1 MSHFT
6 SIKTQM
12 VIKEHIKQA
21 VESAGY
27 VCVEG
32 DVEIRGYEGHKTP
45 VELRIATQ
53 SQGYDIGFRRTG
65 NVYEMVAD
73 WWGIHDID
81 QKQFLQKITQQYAYH
96 ATKAKLEE
104 QGFNLVSEESQ
115 ADGQIHLRLRRMV

>member
-21 VESAGY
+21 IESAGY
-27 VCVEG
+27 ICVEG
-32 DVEIRGYEGHKTP
+32 DVEIRGHDGQKTP

-104 QGFNLVSEESQ
+104 QGFNLVSEESR
-115 ADGQIHLRLRRMV
+115 ADGQIHLRLRRMA

>member
-12 VIKEHIKQA
+12 VIREYIKRA

-27 VCVEG
+27 TCEEG
-32 DVEIRGYEGHKTP
+32 DVEIRGYNGQSIR
-45 VELRIATQ
+45 VELRISTQ
-53 SQGYDIGFRRTG
+53 NQGYGIGFRRAG

-81 QKQFLQKITQQYAYH
+81 QKQFLQNIIQQYAYH

-104 QGFNLVSEESQ
+104 QGFSLVSEESQ
-115 ADGQIHLRLRRMV
+115 QDGQIHLRLRRMV

>member
-12 VIKEHIKQA
+12 VIRKHIKQA

-27 VCVEG
+27 ACVEG
-32 DVEIRGYEGHKTP
+32 NVEIRGYGGQSTP
-45 VELRIATQ
+45 VELKIATQ
-53 SQGYDIGFRRTG
+53 NQGYDIGFRKAG

-73 WWGIHDID
+73 WLGIHDID
-81 QKQFLQKITQQYAYH
+81 EKQFLQKITQQYAYH

-104 QGFNLVSEESQ
+104 QGFNLVSEESR
-115 ADGQIHLRLRRMV
+115 ADGQIHLRLRRMA